1 MARSQPNTCPQQ
13 PPRRTG
19 AWPFFKRT
27 ISPIVAASVALLV
40 ACSAPAP
47 QATAPVVADKIVHA
61 HARPATPTVFKLPG
75 GQELAARAWASPMPQ
90 HIVLGVHGF
99 NDYSKAFEPLAQHL
113 VAELHATVYAYDQ
126 RGFGAN
132 PQPGIWPGTQTLLAD
147 LRHIAAQ
154 LRERHPGLPLT
165 VVGESMGGAV
175 VLVAASEA
183 PGLAADQLILK
194 APAVWGAHSMPWYQ
208 RLSLYTLNLV
218 APDMSFTG
226 RGLPSLGIR
235 PTDDIEVSRDLSRD
249 PLFIKA
255 TRVGSLA
262 GVTEL
267 MGRAQ
272 TQTALPPQRSLV
284 LYGLHDRIIP
294 PRPVCDWLTHLNNRA
309 AHPEATDL
317 VVYPEGWHL
326 LTRQLRTREPLQDMA
341 RWLQNTPLPH
351 RQSTMQAQQTV
362 CGSGVHQ
369 SAALTPGGAA
379 VHQQ

>member
-1 MARSQPNTCPQQ
+1 MSENQPKPQPFILLQ
-13 PPRRTG
+13 RRLATAG
-19 AWPFFKRT
+19 L
-27 ISPIVAASVALLV
+27 ALLA
-40 ACSAPAP
+40 ACSVSAQ
-47 QATAPVVADKIVHA
+47 QAFTPTQPDKIVVNNPV
-61 HARPATPTVFKLPG
+61 PASPTRFDLPT
-75 GQELAARAWASPMPQ
+75 GQSLAARSWVSPHAQ

-113 VAELHATVYAYDQ
+113 VAELDATVYAYDQ

-132 PQPGIWPGTQTLLAD
+132 PQPGIWPGTDTLLAD
-147 LRHIAAQ
+147 LRHITAQ

-183 PGLAADQLILK
+183 PGLAADRLILK
-194 APAVWGAHSMPWYQ
+194 APAVWGANSMPWYQ
-208 RLSLYTLNLV
+208 RLSLYTMNLV
-218 APDMSFTG
+218 APNMSFTG

-235 PTDDIEVSRDLSRD
+235 PTDDPEVSRDLSRD

-272 TQTALPPQRSLV
+272 KQSTLPPQSTLV
-284 LYGLHDRIIP
+284 LYGLRDRIIP
-294 PRPVCDWLTHLNNRA
+294 PQPVCDWLTHLNTA
-309 AHPEATDL
+309 VPQLVSTDV

-351 RQSTMQAQQTV
+351 RQSTAQAQQVV
-362 CGSGVHQ
+362 CTGI
-369 SAALTPGGAA
+369 
-379 VHQQ
+379 

>member
-1 MARSQPNTCPQQ
+1 
-13 PPRRTG
+13 
-19 AWPFFKRT
+19 
-27 ISPIVAASVALLV
+27 VLLA
-40 ACSAPAP
+40 ACSVSAP
-47 QATAPVVADKIVHA
+47 QALTPELPDKIVVNDA
-61 HARPATPTVFKLPG
+61 VSSSPTRFDLPTG
-75 GQELAARAWASPMPQ
+75 TNLAARLWVSPQPQ
-90 HIVLGVHGF
+90 HIVLAVHGF

-113 VAELHATVYAYDQ
+113 VAELQATVYAYDQ

-132 PQPGIWPGTQTLLAD
+132 PQPGIWPGTETLLAD

-194 APAVWGAHSMPWYQ
+194 APAVWGANSMPWYQ
-208 RLSLYTLNLV
+208 RLSLYTMNLV
-218 APDMSFTG
+218 APDMVFTG

-235 PTDDIEVSRDLSRD
+235 PTDDIEVSRDFGRD

-272 TQTALPPQRSLV
+272 IQTALPPQRTLV
-284 LYGLHDRIIP
+284 LYGLRDRIIP
-294 PRPVCDWLTHLNNRA
+294 PQPVCDWFTHLNTA
-309 AHPEATDL
+309 VPQPGKTD
-317 VVYPEGWHL
+317 VVIYPEGWHL

-341 RWLQNTPLPH
+341 RWLQNTPLTH
-351 RQSTMQAQQTV
+351 RQTPTQAQQTV
-362 CGSGVHQ
+362 CGRG
-369 SAALTPGGAA
+369 
-379 VHQQ
+379 

>member
-1 MARSQPNTCPQQ
+1 MSIHALAQELKLSQWLKRCLAT
-13 PPRRTG
+13 TG
-19 AWPFFKRT
+19 
-27 ISPIVAASVALLV
+27 IALLT
-40 ACSAPAP
+40 ACSAPAS
-47 QATAPVVADKIVHA
+47 QTIAPVLPDKIVHA
-61 HARPATPTVFKLPG
+61 FAPPATPTVFKLPN
-75 GQELAARAWASPMPQ
+75 GQALAARVWSSPQPR

-99 NDYSKAFEPLAQHL
+99 NDYSKAFEPLAHHL
-113 VAELHATVYAYDQ
+113 VTELQATVYAYDQ
-126 RGFGAN
+126 RGFGGN
-132 PQPGIWPGTQTLLAD
+132 PQPGIWPGSDTLLTD
-147 LRHIAAQ
+147 LRGIAAQ

-194 APAVWGAHSMPWYQ
+194 APAVWGASSMPWYQ
-208 RLSLYTLNLV
+208 RLSLYTMNLL
-218 APDMSFTG
+218 APEMVFTG

-235 PTDDIEVSRDLSRD
+235 PTDDIEVSRDFGRD

-272 TQTALPPQRSLV
+272 SQTALPPQRTLV
-284 LYGLHDRIIP
+284 RYGLRDRIIP
-294 PRPVCDWLTHLNNRA
+294 PQPVCDWLTHLNTA
-309 AHPEATDL
+309 VPQPGTTDV

-341 RWLQNTPLPH
+341 NWLQNTPLVH
-351 RQSTMQAQQTV
+351 RQNPTKAQQTV
-362 CGSGVHQ
+362 CGHG
-369 SAALTPGGAA
+369 
-379 VHQQ
+379 

>member
-1 MARSQPNTCPQQ
+1 MSIHATAQGFTPAHWLERCLAIM
-13 PPRRTG
+13 G
-19 AWPFFKRT
+19 
-27 ISPIVAASVALLV
+27 IALLT
-40 ACSAPAP
+40 ACSAPEP
-47 QATAPVVADKIVHA
+47 QATAPVVPDKIVHDNA
-61 HARPATPTVFKLPG
+61 SPATPTVFKLPSG
-75 GQELAARAWASPMPQ
+75 HALTARVWASPQPQ

-99 NDYSKAFEPLAQHL
+99 NDYSKAFDPLAQQL
-113 VAELHATVYAYDQ
+113 VAELQATVYAYDQ

-132 PQPGIWPGTQTLLAD
+132 PQPGIWPGADTLLAD
-147 LRHIAAQ
+147 LRDIAAQ
-154 LRERHPGLPLT
+154 LRKRHPGLPLT

-194 APAVWGAHSMPWYQ
+194 APAVWGASSMPWYQ
-208 RLSLYTLNLV
+208 RLSLYTMNLL

-235 PTDDIEVSRDLSRD
+235 PTDDIEVVRDFSRD

-272 TQTALPPQRSLV
+272 SQTVLPPQRSLV
-284 LYGLHDRIIP
+284 LYGLRDRIIP
-294 PRPVCDWLTHLNNRA
+294 PQPVCDWLTHLNTA
-309 AHPEATDL
+309 QPQPVTTDV

-341 RWLQNTPLPH
+341 KWLQNTALPN
-351 RQSTMQAQQTV
+351 RQSTAQAQQVV
-362 CGSGVHQ
+362 CKG
-369 SAALTPGGAA
+369 L
-379 VHQQ
+379 

>member
-1 MARSQPNTCPQQ
+1 VSKHKPKLQPFKLLQRSLVTA
-13 PPRRTG
+13 G
-19 AWPFFKRT
+19 L
-27 ISPIVAASVALLV
+27 ALLA
-40 ACSAPAP
+40 ACSVSAP
-47 QATAPVVADKIVHA
+47 QALAPVLPDKIVVSH
-61 HARPATPTVFKLPG
+61 PLPYTPTHFDLPK
-75 GQELAARAWASPMPQ
+75 GQSLAGRFWVSPQPQ

-113 VAELHATVYAYDQ
+113 VAELQATVYAYDQ

-132 PQPGIWPGTQTLLAD
+132 PQPGIWPGTETLLAD

-165 VVGESMGGAV
+165 VVGESMGGAL

-194 APAVWGAHSMPWYQ
+194 APAVWGANSMPWYQ
-208 RLSLYTLNLV
+208 RLSLYTMNLV

-235 PTDDIEVSRDLSRD
+235 PTDDIEVARDLSRD

-255 TRVGSLA
+255 TRVGNLA

-272 TQTALPPQRSLV
+272 NLSSLPPQRTLV
-284 LYGLHDRIIP
+284 LYGLRDRIIP
-294 PRPVCDWLTHLNNRA
+294 PQPVCDWLTHLNTA
-309 AHPEATDL
+309 VPQPGTTDV

-341 RWLQNTPLPH
+341 RWLQNTPLDH
-351 RQSTMQAQQTV
+351 RQSTAQAQQVV
-362 CGSGVHQ
+362 CKG
-369 SAALTPGGAA
+369 L
-379 VHQQ
+379 

>member
-1 MARSQPNTCPQQ
+1 MAQGFTFSQ
-13 PPRRTG
+13 
-19 AWPFFKRT
+19 WLKRCLAT
-27 ISPIVAASVALLV
+27 PCIALLA
-40 ACSAPAP
+40 ACSVPASQAPP
-47 QATAPVVADKIVHA
+47 PLVPDKIVHD
-61 HARPATPTVFKLPG
+61 HGPPATPTLFKLSS
-75 GQELAARAWASPMPQ
+75 GQALTARFWASPQPR

-132 PQPGIWPGTQTLLAD
+132 PQPGIWPGADSLLAD
-147 LRHIAAQ
+147 LRDITAQ

-183 PGLAADQLILK
+183 PGIAADQLILK
-194 APAVWGAHSMPWYQ
+194 APAVWGASSMPWYQ
-208 RLSLYTLNLV
+208 RLSLYTMNLL
-218 APDMSFTG
+218 APDMVFTG

-235 PTDDIEVSRDLSRD
+235 PTDDIEVSRDFGRD

-272 TQTALPPQRSLV
+272 SQTALPPQRTLV
-284 LYGLHDRIIP
+284 LYGLRDRIIP
-294 PRPVCDWLTHLNNRA
+294 PQPVCDWITHLNTA
-309 AHPEATDL
+309 VPQPVTTDV

-341 RWLQNTPLPH
+341 LWLQNTPLPH
-351 RQSTMQAQQTV
+351 RQSTAQAQQVV
-362 CGSGVHQ
+362 CKG
-369 SAALTPGGAA
+369 L
-379 VHQQ
+379 

>member
-1 MARSQPNTCPQQ
+1 MNKPKLQT
-13 PPRRTG
+13 
-19 AWPFFKRT
+19 FKRLQHSLAT
-27 ISPIVAASVALLV
+27 AGLALLA
-40 ACSAPAP
+40 ACSVSAP
-47 QATAPVVADKIVHA
+47 QALTPVLLDKIVVSNA
-61 HARPATPTVFKLPG
+61 VPSTPTRFDLPT
-75 GQELAARAWASPMPQ
+75 GQSLVGRFWISPQPQ
-90 HIVLGVHGF
+90 HIVLAVHGF

-113 VAELHATVYAYDQ
+113 LAELQATVYAYDQ

-132 PQPGIWPGTQTLLAD
+132 PQPGIWPGTDTLLAD
-147 LRHIAAQ
+147 LRDIAAQ

-194 APAVWGAHSMPWYQ
+194 APAVWGANSMPWYQ
-208 RLSLYTLNLV
+208 RLSLYTMNLV
-218 APDMSFTG
+218 APEMSFTG

-235 PTDDIEVSRDLSRD
+235 PTDDPEVSRDLSRD

-272 TQTALPPQRSLV
+272 TQTALPPQRTLV
-284 LYGLHDRIIP
+284 LYGLRDRIIP
-294 PRPVCDWLTHLNNRA
+294 AQPVCDWLTHLNTA
-309 AHPEATDL
+309 VPQPGTTDI
-317 VVYPEGWHL
+317 VIYPEGWHL

-341 RWLQNTPLPH
+341 RWLHNTPLPQ
-351 RQSTMQAQQTV
+351 RQSTAQAQQVV
-362 CGSGVHQ
+362 CKG
-369 SAALTPGGAA
+369 L
-379 VHQQ
+379 